1 MFSDFVTSEPRKQ
14 TGDPF
19 SYMGLF
25 MCRGE
30 GRGKRFSVGSD
41 EKIDF

>member
-1 MFSDFVTSEPRKQ
+1 MI
-14 TGDPF
+14 DPF

-41 EKIDF
+41 EKIDFQKISEMLVATEL